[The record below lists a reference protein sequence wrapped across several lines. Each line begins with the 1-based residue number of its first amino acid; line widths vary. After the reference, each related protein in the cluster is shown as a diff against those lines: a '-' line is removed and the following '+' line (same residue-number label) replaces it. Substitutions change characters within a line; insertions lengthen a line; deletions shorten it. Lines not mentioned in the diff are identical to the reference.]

1 MMLTLERIV
10 GSEKVERV
18 KNNPAY
24 QYAVDTFTMIAFS
37 TPIAMANEVF
47 IAGMDVEQSLKA
59 RGIATIVNI
68 LTARPYGKFRD
79 YLFKKCHTTDKS
91 GFVKKT
97 ATDILAFAS
106 FQAPLYAGILA
117 VSGAEPEK
125 VLLGSAVITG
135 ISGFIG
141 RPYGV
146 CLDAV
151 RKFFG
156 LKPAYVLAE
165 ESRNTEMYNSTKTPI
180 PQ

>member
-125 VLLGSAVITG
+125 VLLGS
-135 ISGFIG
+135 
-141 RPYGV
+141 GV